1 MIKGHFFHG
10 RVRGPGFTLVELLV
24 VVAII
29 GILASLLAPQ
39 VARFTD
45 RARSVACVS
54 NLRQIGVGV
63 LTYVADNDNTYPVIE
78 PNPSNP
84 VYPPDIEATPL
95 TEFEEYGVT
104 DQILKCPA
112 DAAKNAASYFAARG
126 TSYQW
131 RVILDEENAAAPK
144 IYGGRRGGIRIVKPS
159 RVTICSDMEAIHSG
173 RMNRLYADGHVSK
186 PN

>member
-1 MIKGHFFHG
+1 MELFQS
-10 RVRGPGFTLVELLV
+10 RRRSAGFTLIELLV
-24 VVAII
+24 VIAII
-29 GILASLLAPQ
+29 GILASLLAPELT
-39 VARFTD
+39 RFTE
-45 RARSVACVS
+45 RARSVACTN

-63 LTYVADNDNTYPVIE
+63 LSYVADNDNTYPVIE
-78 PNPSNP
+78 PNPKDP
-84 VYPPDIEATPL
+84 VYSPDVDATPL
-95 TEFEEYGVT
+95 TEFDAYGVT
-104 DQILKCPA
+104 DQILKCPT
-112 DAAKNAASYFAARG
+112 DAAKNASSYFATAG